1 MALASV
7 PSLPV
12 HRRHFPLR
20 QQVRNVLV
28 LVAAFSGAASFI
40 PSLGSFAGHEAGRQ
54 RLARA
59 AGESS
64 EYDQYDWQRVRGASK
79 TSPASSAGASIPD
92 VSGLPDLP
100 DFSEEEDE
108 KEASLGAKVQTK
120 EVSLPEIPGLD
131 DDLMPPEPNPVVDGG
146 LGFLEWTGL
155 WMLFVVVVGVI
166 GGGSAFGLSKID
178 IDPATA
184 GQLLAVLKPLL
195 LLYQILFFIR
205 LGLTQFPR
213 IKTAEMP
220 WAVVHYPTEF
230 ILAPTRQVFKPEAG
244 VDVAPVIWLLSSVL
258 AAELF
263 TGSTG
268 VLQMMKDGAA
278 NKAKLGGIPTSVR

>member
-1 MALASV
+1 
-7 PSLPV
+7 
-12 HRRHFPLR
+12 LR
-20 QQVRNVLV
+20 QQVRHVLL
-28 LVAAFSGAASFI
+28 LVAVSSGAAAFI
-40 PSLGSFAGHEAGRQ
+40 PSLGSFGGYEAGRQ
-54 RLARA
+54 RLARP
-59 AGESS
+59 AGETS
-64 EYDQYDWQRVRGASK
+64 EYDQYDWQRVGGATK
-79 TSPASSAGASIPD
+79 TSSASPAIPD

-100 DFSEEEDE
+100 DLSGEEG
-108 KEASLGAKVQTK
+108 KEASLGAKVRVK
-120 EVSLPEIPGLD
+120 EVNLPEIPGLD
-131 DDLMPPEPNPVVDGG
+131 DDLLPPEPNPVVDGG
-146 LGFLEWTGL
+146 LGFLEWTGV
-155 WMLFVVVVGVI
+155 WMLFVVVVGGI
-166 GGGSAFGLSKID
+166 GGVSANGLAKVN

-184 GQLLAVLKPLL
+184 GQLLAVLKPTL

-205 LGLTQFPR
+205 LGLTQFPK

-268 VLQMMKDGAA
+268 VLQMMKDGAK
-278 NKAKLGGIPTSVR
+278 NRPIGFGGMPQSIR